1 MRLAGV
7 TILLGLLVMMLVA
20 TGSLRA
26 RQRATQTVGTEA
38 EPLLVGAERIYSSLS
53 DADATATNTFLDV
66 LEPADQRRQYLD
78 DLTTAT
84 DQLAKVA
91 AQAGTSKDAARAL
104 GVINKGLPTYSG
116 LIEAAR
122 VNNRLGFPVGAAYLR
137 EGSTLMQTSIL
148 PAVGQLYQV
157 EATRL
162 DHAYNSG
169 RSLVDLIGVLLVALA
184 TLAILAVTQG
194 FLTRRTNRIFN
205 LPLVVASLLAVLLLV
220 WTVVAFTV
228 SARRL
233 QDARHKGSD
242 AVQLLSSAR
251 ILVART
257 QVDEN
262 LALVARGSGSQYA
275 ADFVAV
281 TKELGPAQGGSGL
294 LDEAESSVVG
304 QTTQLTGRGG
314 AYAAYLDAH
323 QRIVDAKTS
332 TEAVTLATA
341 TGTTDELSAAKRLK
355 SLLDDRIAQAQT
367 IFDSKAAAATHDLSR
382 LSLGMIGLIV
392 LAAALALLGLQ
403 QRISEYR

>member
-1 MRLAGV
+1 
-7 TILLGLLVMMLVA
+7 
-20 TGSLRA
+20 
-26 RQRATQTVGTEA
+26 
-38 EPLLVGAERIYSSLS
+38 
-53 DADATATNTFLDV
+53 
-66 LEPADQRRQYLD
+66 
-78 DLTTAT
+78 
-84 DQLAKVA
+84 
-91 AQAGTSKDAARAL
+91 
-104 GVINKGLPTYSG
+104 
-116 LIEAAR
+116 
-122 VNNRLGFPVGAAYLR
+122 
-137 EGSTLMQTSIL
+137 MQTSIL